1 MAVERDECPP
11 DEWPLEEF
19 LADYWKGSFTLREEP
34 DTPAPEP
41 VTAVDGL
48 GPSGITVRGRELAAL
63 LIPAYEAF
71 TA

>member
-1 MAVERDECPP
+1 MAVENDGRPP

-34 DTPAPEP
+34 DAPPPEQA
-41 VTAVDGL
+41 TALAGL
-48 GPSGITVRGRELAAL
+48 GPSGITVRGRELAVL
-63 LIPAYEAF
+63 LAPAYEAF